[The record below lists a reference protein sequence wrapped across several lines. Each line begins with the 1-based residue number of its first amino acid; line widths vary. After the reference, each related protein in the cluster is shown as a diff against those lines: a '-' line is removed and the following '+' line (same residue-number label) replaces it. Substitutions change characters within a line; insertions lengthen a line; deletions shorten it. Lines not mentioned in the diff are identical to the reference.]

1 MFQAVQIAYWLALA
15 TWFGGLLF
23 VAIAA
28 PVVFRTVREAD
39 PTLPKVLSVN
49 LDGQHA
55 TLLSGTIVGNILESL
70 RRIQLICAAVLFLAL
85 LGQWFLIDHGDNQQL
100 VPAIVR
106 SACYLGAVA
115 MLLYD
120 WRVLWP
126 RIQQYRDQYIEH
138 ADEPDLANPA
148 KESFDRYHQE
158 SVTIVGIVLLLLLGM
173 ILFSG
178 NIRPAVLHIIS
189 T

>member
-1 MFQAVQIAYWLALA
+1 MFPVIQIAYWLALA

-28 PVVFRTVREAD
+28 PVVFRTVRDAD

-70 RRIQLICAAVLFLAL
+70 RRVQLICAGILLLAI
-85 LGQWFLIDHGDNQQL
+85 LGQWFFIDRNDKEQL
-100 VPAIVR
+100 VGAIVR
-106 SACYLGAVA
+106 TALYLGAVA

-120 WRVLWP
+120 WRVVWP
-126 RIQQYRDQYIEH
+126 RIQQYRNEYIDH
-138 ADEPDLANPA
+138 ADEPDVANPA
-148 KESFDRYHQE
+148 KENFDRYHQE
-158 SVTIVGIVLLLLLGM
+158 SVTIVGIMLLLLLGM

-178 NIRPAVLHIIS
+178 NIRPAVLHIVS
-189 T
+189 P